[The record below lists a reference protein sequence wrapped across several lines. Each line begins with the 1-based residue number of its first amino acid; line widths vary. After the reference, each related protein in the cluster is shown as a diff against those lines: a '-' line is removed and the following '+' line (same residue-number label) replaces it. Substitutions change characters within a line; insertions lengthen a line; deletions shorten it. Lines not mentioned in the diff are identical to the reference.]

1 LTSLWKNVYGGVMP
15 TTDITPEQLRKA
27 ARWAWR
33 LDALLDKAQQDNVM
47 PLMVGFDLD
56 YLAAQFKVAAKRL
69 EDKNA

>member
-1 LTSLWKNVYGGVMP
+1 MP

-33 LDALLDKAQQDNVM
+33 LDALLTKACDDGVM

-56 YLAAQFKVAAKRL
+56 YLAVRFKEAAKQL
-69 EDKNA
+69 EESNARHS